1 MKFEWHSF
9 KVEPYLE
16 KGIQPEFMYKG
27 INPSCE
33 YCTMA
38 DPSTGKFTVTS
49 TGGGS
54 EAVRIPV
61 FAVIADGN
69 VQPSPT
75 YQAEGEPTSHGS
87 LLTCTGLEVASKLM
101 QQLQARFD
109 NYFARHI
116 NKIVVVMATNCHEL
130 ENNRYRA
137 YFGITVEVT
146 K

>member
-27 INPSCE
+27 INPGCE
-33 YCTMA
+33 YCTIA
-38 DPSTGKFTVTS
+38 DPSTGEFTVTS

-61 FAVIADGN
+61 FAVVADGN
-69 VQPSPT
+69 VQPNPT
-75 YQAEGEPTSHGS
+75 YQAEGEFTQSTGHGS
-87 LLTCTGLEVASKLM
+87 LLTCTGLEVAAKFI
-101 QQLQARFD
+101 QQIG
-109 NYFARHI
+109 ARHI

-137 YFGITVEVT
+137 YFGITAEVT